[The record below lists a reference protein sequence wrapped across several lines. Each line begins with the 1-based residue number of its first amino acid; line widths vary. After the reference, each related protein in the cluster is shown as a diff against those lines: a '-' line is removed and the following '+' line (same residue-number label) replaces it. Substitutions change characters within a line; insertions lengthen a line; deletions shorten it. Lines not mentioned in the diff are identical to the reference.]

1 MHLWEQA
8 DWPKWRFN
16 ASVLSTALA
25 SVRHSQGR
33 LMGSM
38 GGLGFAM
45 RDINDLIERG
55 LLKKT
60 LAGGRSTSYELAIG

>member
-1 MHLWEQA
+1 MYLWEQA

-16 ASVLSTALA
+16 SSVFSTALA
-25 SVRHSQGR
+25 SVRHSQVR
-33 LMGSM
+33 LLGSM
-38 GGLGFAM
+38 GSLGFAM

-60 LAGGRSTSYELAIG
+60 LAGGRSTSYELAVR